1 MKPFIEASGKRWPI
15 AVAAAFL
22 LASCGGSD
30 HNSTSVPDAIM
41 QVMQKP
47 AYKGATWAMQV
58 VDVDTVHVIYDLN
71 SGSQMFI
78 ASVRK
83 VFTTG
88 NALNILGAKRTHV
101 TPVYKQGTVDANGT
115 LNGNLIMVAS
125 GDLTMG
131 GRANP
136 DGTVALTA
144 FDHNEADGLGNALLS
159 APDPLAG
166 FNAIAAQVAA
176 AGIKKVNGDVVIDDR
191 LFDAFQYRDEEG
203 FNVTPMMVNDDVVDI
218 SFSPSAQG
226 ALLPFTYR
234 PMSAAF
240 SVQSTLTTG
249 AATSDFSVDLNPEP
263 PDDVPKCFGAANC
276 VGEVSGTVPA
286 GVAPPL
292 TGAYPLVRTFRVS
305 QPSTYARTVF
315 IEALTRAG
323 VTVAAAPLKT
333 NPVAL
338 LPAQGSYSST
348 QQVAALTSAPYAQDL
363 RFVNKVSYN
372 IGADVTLLLYGLAKN
387 GSRSMATALAT
398 EQSELSSAF
407 KITPDQYHFEDGS
420 GGGDTTATATAVIAM
435 LRGMRLM
442 PDYATYVDMMPSLG
456 VDGSLTTVTDFE
468 SDQTLAGA
476 KGRVYAK
483 TGTYVGLS
491 TSQPQMPLLKAQ
503 ALAGYI
509 DAKSGRRIAFF
520 LTMNNAVFEGFPTV
534 LNAFQDEGEIAAL
547 LWKLQ

>member
-1 MKPFIEASGKRWPI
+1 
-15 AVAAAFL
+15 
-22 LASCGGSD
+22 
-30 HNSTSVPDAIM
+30 
-41 QVMQKP
+41 MQKP

-58 VDVDTVHVIYDLN
+58 VDVDTGHVIYDLN
-71 SGSQMFI
+71 SGSQLFI

-88 NALNILGAKRTHV
+88 NALNILGAQHTHV
-101 TPVYKQGTVDANGT
+101 TPVYKQGTVDANGA

-131 GRANP
+131 GRGNP
-136 DGTVALTA
+136 DGTIALTA

-176 AGIKKVNGDVVIDDR
+176 AGIKTVNGDVVIDDR
-191 LFDAFQYRDEEG
+191 LFDAFQYRDETG

-240 SVQSTLTTG
+240 SVQTTLTTG
-249 AATSDFSVDLNPEP
+249 AATSDFAVDLNPEP
-263 PDDVPKCFGAANC
+263 PDDVPHCLGAANC

-286 GVAPPL
+286 GVPPPL

-305 QPSTYARTVF
+305 RPSTYARTVF
-315 IEALTRAG
+315 IEALARAG
-323 VTVAAAPLKT
+323 VTVTAAPLEA

-338 LPAQGSYSST
+338 LPAQGSYSSA

-387 GSRSMATALAT
+387 GSRTMATALAT
-398 EQSELSSAF
+398 EQSELSSTF

-442 PDYATYVDMMPSLG
+442 PDYATYVDTMPSLG
-456 VDGSLTTVTDFE
+456 VDGSLTTVMDFE
-468 SDQTLAGA
+468 SDPTLAGA

-491 TSQPQMPLLKAQ
+491 TTAPQTPLLKAQ

-520 LTMNNAVFEGFPTV
+520 LTMNNAVLEGFPTV

>member
-1 MKPFIEASGKRWPI
+1 M
-15 AVAAAFL
+15 L
-22 LASCGGSD
+22 
-30 HNSTSVPDAIM
+30 
-41 QVMQKP
+41 
-47 AYKGATWAMQV
+47 
-58 VDVDTVHVIYDLN
+58 VH
-71 SGSQMFI
+71 
-78 ASVRK
+78 
-83 VFTTG
+83 
-88 NALNILGAKRTHV
+88 
-101 TPVYKQGTVDANGT
+101 
-115 LNGNLIMVAS
+115 
-125 GDLTMG
+125 
-131 GRANP
+131 
-136 DGTVALTA
+136 
-144 FDHNEADGLGNALLS
+144 
-159 APDPLAG
+159 
-166 FNAIAAQVAA
+166 
-176 AGIKKVNGDVVIDDR
+176 
-191 LFDAFQYRDEEG
+191 
-203 FNVTPMMVNDDVVDI
+203 DDVVDV
-218 SFSPSAQG
+218 SFSSSAEG

-234 PMSAAF
+234 PMSSAF
-240 SVQSTLTTG
+240 SVQSTLTTA
-249 AATSDFSVDLNPEP
+249 AATTEFAVDLNPDP
-263 PDDVPKCFGAANC
+263 PDVPQCFGAANC

-292 TGAYPLVRTFRVS
+292 TGTYPLVRTFRVT

-315 IEALTRAG
+315 IEALARAG
-323 VTVAAAPLKT
+323 VTVTAAPLKA

-338 LPAQGSYSST
+338 LPAQGSYSSA

-387 GSRSMATALAT
+387 GSRTIATALAT
-398 EQSELSSAF
+398 EQSELSSTF

-442 PDYATYVDMMPSLG
+442 PDYATYVGTMPSLG

-468 SDQTLAGA
+468 ADPTLAGA

-491 TSQPQMPLLKAQ
+491 ASAPQTPLLKAQ

-534 LNAFQDEGEIAAL
+534 LNAFQDEGEIAAQ